1 MSRYALFLIL
11 GLGSG
16 AIYAGLA
23 MGIVV
28 QYKAMGIINFAQGAM
43 AMLAAYQFDEL
54 RRTGDLVMPWV
65 VIPARLHI
73 TDHPSIG
80 LSLVLVVGLSALFGL
95 ALYVAVFHPLRSTPP
110 LAKVVASVGMMIV
123 IQAIV
128 VIQFG
133 PEARVPPPILPSQ
146 TVGVLGLS
154 IPRDRFY
161 LALIT
166 VLGAAALW
174 ALFRYTRFG
183 LATRAAANSER
194 GALLCRVAPDRLAM
208 ANSALVSIMVAVFG
222 ILSSAITGLDPTKF
236 ALFIVPALAAALVG
250 RLSLISVSTAAGL
263 ALGMTQSE
271 LLFVS
276 TKSWFPHWLGSG
288 AIDALPFVLIAVVLF
303 VSGDRLPARGS
314 IVFDQA
320 LRSLRRPERWRTLL
334 IWLAVLVVAQSLL
347 TGQYRFAISTSVI
360 GATVL
365 LSFVVLTGYLGQ
377 ISLAQGVVAGT
388 AGFAVSRL
396 TVDAGLPFPL
406 APLLAALF
414 AAVVGCVVGIPGL
427 RIRGVQL
434 AVVTL
439 AGAVAVEQWLYKQP
453 ALGGSAAGSPVPP
466 PSLFGV
472 ELGPRNASHAPSLS
486 FALFCIAVFGAAAAM
501 VIGLRRSGLGRR
513 MLAVRSN
520 ERAAAAAGVSVV
532 WTKVI
537 GLAIAGFIA
546 GIAGTMYGYLQGN
559 LSSSSF
565 TVFIGIQWLVLAYL
579 GGITSISGALAGS
592 TLVAGGIVQVVT
604 HELFDIGNYHVV
616 LSGLGVII
624 TAIFN
629 PEGIAPK
636 MAESVPH
643 RRPARPPR
651 LAVAPTASDAPLV
664 ETDSGRVRAPAG

>member
-1 MSRYALFLIL
+1 MSGYVLFLIL

-65 VIPARLHI
+65 VIPARVHI
-73 TDHPSIG
+73 TDHPSVG
-80 LSLVLVVGLSALFGL
+80 LSMLLVVAVSALFGL
-95 ALYVAVFHPLRSTPP
+95 ALYVAVFRPLRSSPP

-133 PEARVPPPILPSQ
+133 PDARFPPAILPAQ
-146 TVGVLGLS
+146 TVDVLGLAL
-154 IPRDRFY
+154 PRDRFY

-166 VLGAAALW
+166 VLVAAALG
-174 ALFRYTRFG
+174 ALFRFTRFG

-208 ANSALVSIMVAVFG
+208 VNSVLVAVLAAVFG

-263 ALGMTQSE
+263 ALGMAQSE

-276 TKSWFPHWLGSG
+276 TKPWFPGWLGGG
-288 AIDALPFVLIAVVLF
+288 AIDALPFILIAVVLF
-303 VSGDRLPARGS
+303 FSGDRLPARGS
-314 IVFDQA
+314 LMYDQA

-334 IWLAVLVVAQSLL
+334 IWLAVLVVAQFVL

-406 APLLAALF
+406 APILAAVF
-414 AAVVGCVVGIPGL
+414 AAAIGCVVGIPGL
-427 RIRGVQL
+427 RIRGVHL
-434 AVVTL
+434 AIVTL

-453 ALGGSAAGSPVPP
+453 ALAGGAEGSPVPP
-466 PSLFGV
+466 PSLFGIQ
-472 ELGPRNASHAPSLS
+472 LGPRNAAHAPSLA
-486 FALFCIAVFGAAAAM
+486 FALFCIAVFAVSAAM
-501 VIGLRRSGLGRR
+501 VIGLRGSGLGRR

-532 WTKVI
+532 WTKLI

-559 LSSSSF
+559 LSASSF

-579 GGITSISGALAGS
+579 GGITSISGALVGS
-592 TLVAGGIVQVVT
+592 MLVAGGIVQVVS

-616 LSGLGVII
+616 LSGLGVIV
-624 TAIFN
+624 TAILN

-636 MAESVPH
+636 MAEEFSS
-643 RRPARPPR
+643 RRSAHAGGPDARPEHDRSP
-651 LAVAPTASDAPLV
+651 DADADAEYGV
-664 ETDSGRVRAPAG
+664 TVST